1 MSGLDAIKVS
11 VEAVNRQAA
20 DALNAMPLLH
30 EIRHALEKLAQDGAS
45 TTIDL
50 SSIPFG
56 PGDKQQ
62 LLDVLGKGEVDA
74 SVDAMGDTRIQETR
88 YPGVW
93 LIQYFAVSGAELAT
107 HIEVTRC
114 PSLLV
119 TPEENLVEA
128 AEALKARLAQ

>member
-11 VEAVNRQAA
+11 VEGQAA
-20 DALNAMPLLH
+20 HDGTALNAVPLLH
-30 EIRHALEKLAQDGAS
+30 EIRHALEKLADSGET

-62 LLDVLGKGEVDA
+62 LFDVLGHGEVEA
-74 SVDAMGDTRIQETR
+74 KIDAMGETR
-88 YPGVW
+88 VEESGFPGVW
-93 LIQYFAVSGAELAT
+93 LVHYFAVTGEQLAT

-114 PSLLV
+114 PSLLI
-119 TPEENLVEA
+119 TPEQDLADSALNLQA
-128 AEALKARLAQ
+128 QLAE